1 MSQSDIINSRQ
12 IQWFP
17 GHMTKTLRLMEKE
30 IRNVDCVLQILDARI
45 PLSSLNPEIE
55 RITAGKPHLYVL
67 NKSDLADP
75 EITKQWLA
83 YFKSAGAGCI
93 AMDSKQR
100 GRATATKGLIEK
112 ELSALME
119 RRRSRGMVGAAIRV
133 MIVGIPNV
141 GKSTFIN
148 TFAGSARAK
157 AADRPGVTK
166 GKQWVSTE
174 KFDLLDMPG
183 VLWKKFDSK
192 TTASNLAFIG
202 SIKDDILDVEEL
214 AMNLLDEVRRN
225 YPDLVA
231 QRYKLDAE
239 TLALPP
245 YELLEAI
252 GRKRGLL
259 VRGGEVNT
267 ERCAIMLVD
276 EFRACKWGRISLERP
291 PQRDDLVD
299 FAEEDEE

>member
-67 NKSDLADP
+67 NKADLADP

-83 YFKSAGAGCI
+83 YFTSAGAGCI

-100 GRATATKGLIEK
+100 GRATATKSLIEK

-119 RRRSRGMVGAAIRV
+119 RRRNRGMVGAAIRV

-148 TFAGSARAK
+148 SFAGTTRAK
-157 AADRPGVTK
+157 AANKPGVTR
-166 GKQWVSTE
+166 GKQWISVGNFRRASQLMISNVLFTACCGKNSTRW
-174 KFDLLDMPG
+174 KRHRIWHSSAPSAMTFWILRSWPAACFPACGASIPPSCWPG
-183 VLWKKFDSK
+183 ISWRSRRLRCRL
-192 TTASNLAFIG
+192 TTF
-202 SIKDDILDVEEL
+202 
-214 AMNLLDEVRRN
+214 
-225 YPDLVA
+225 
-231 QRYKLDAE
+231 
-239 TLALPP
+239 
-245 YELLEAI
+245 
-252 GRKRGLL
+252 
-259 VRGGEVNT
+259 
-267 ERCAIMLVD
+267 C
-276 EFRACKWGRISLERP
+276 RP
-291 PQRDDLVD
+291 SAPSAVC
-299 FAEEDEE
+299 

>member
-67 NKSDLADP
+67 NKADLADP

-83 YFKSAGAGCI
+83 YFQSAGAGCI

-119 RRRSRGMVGAAIRV
+119 RRRNRGMVGAAIRV

-192 TTASNLAFIG
+192 TIASNLAFIG

-291 PQRDDLVD
+291 PQRDDLAD
-299 FAEEDEE
+299 FAEENEE